1 MARRLGWL
9 ALALLTV
16 AGVYCQKK
24 GVFEDTLKPKA
35 GFAKIYEVSAT
46 STSVAVGDSIEVRV
60 KVTDL
65 QGNPLEGKEVLFST
79 DLGTISPSAET
90 DSDGVATAVFR
101 AGGRTGEAKIR
112 VELGEQVKTL
122 KLKVVPSR
130 AQGQLGG
137 YTYTFSVS
145 PKELLATGMDTALV
159 TVTVIGPAG
168 SPAPGV
174 RVFFCATVGRLSEP
188 TASTDSEG
196 KASCRLIAPSSEED
210 LVGQVTVAIDT
221 SKAGVTVPEPVAPPE
236 TVRFLGVTL
245 NLEAEREAVP
255 ADGMSRVPI
264 VVSVKR
270 TTSGVPV
277 AGLPVS
283 LGSDLGD
290 LPGEVVTGEDGT
302 ARAQLKAG
310 KVPGTSI
317 VRAQVG
323 ELADTVSVK
332 FTPLLLEVRA
342 VPSVAFADGEST
354 VRVSALLSDSLTNNP
369 IRGAVLRFETTRGS
383 IPSEATT
390 DDGGLAEV
398 TLRSPTTPGEAS
410 VTVRF
415 GPALRAEARVRFT
428 KLGVAIYSEE
438 ESVLADGVTPATLR
452 AKWTDEDGRP
462 VQGRTL
468 RFFSD
473 AGRVEPS
480 SVATDARGEA
490 SASFVPPADSTDG
503 LAHVWVVAGDVSD
516 TLALSLV
523 GVTLEIEA
531 EPPEVAADGAS
542 TSRITARL
550 RETTSGRGLPSRK
563 VEFETNLGSLLQD
576 ETFTDARGRA
586 SVVLVSSRTPGT
598 ATVRARY
605 GGFSRSVYVEFSAA
619 YPHIL
624 KLSAEP
630 KVLLADGESKA
641 SLRAS
646 VLSADLNPVPD
657 GTEVGF
663 RIIAGGGSITRSART
678 SNGVASVEYTA
689 STVPETV
696 RIEASSGA
704 ARDTVE
710 IVCAPFSISLFVD
723 RTELPADG
731 VSSTAVVALLQD
743 ERHNPLPD
751 REVRFS
757 TTLGVIGAF
766 ATTGADGRA
775 KVELHSAR
783 TNGTAQ
789 VVATYGAAS
798 ETTYV
803 TFSGVSIEV
812 SASPSDLLADG
823 RTKAAVRVVLKDAA
837 GRPLSGQEVRLE
849 ATLGRLLFG
858 VGETDTRGA
867 FVDSLWSD
875 SPGESIVRAEG
886 AGASG
891 EARVYF
897 TDYRLRLRAEP
908 STFAVFVGSS
918 TVTAELTDGQGN
930 PVEGARISF
939 ATTSGR
945 ISPAV
950 TVTGPDGS
958 ARANLT
964 GTTAGPATVTATAE
978 VDGGRVSASVEVVL
992 TSAEPASVMLRGE
1005 PIVVRVNGG
1014 QSSLRAV
1021 VTDSRGN
1028 PVRGAFVG
1036 FTLSGARGGARI
1048 EPATAVTDENGVATA
1063 SFIAGAVPSQRP
1075 EDVEVVAFVQGT
1087 EIVSE
1092 PLFLTVAGAPAEL
1105 TLGYT
1110 PPPVSNGDGTFS
1122 LKVAALVSDV
1132 NGNPAPDGTL
1142 VYFGADGAVGV
1153 IESPVATSGG
1163 KATTL
1168 FTYPVSEA
1176 GKRVEIRAQSGG
1188 ISESIEI
1195 TIPGF
1200 SGTVAD
1206 VTLTVKP
1213 DVLLGNGEESAEVE
1227 ALVTDTDGNPVGDVL
1242 VTFEAE
1248 GGRIAPSAVTGP
1260 QFLNKY
1266 YGTPNPDWGVARVT
1280 LVSEPVREDRRIRV
1294 VARAGG
1300 KESAPVVVTFK
1311 GIELSV
1317 RPDRSIV
1324 RAGEEVVLRTILKE
1338 SATHTPISGALLRF
1352 GTSLGTLPGT
1362 ATTDASG
1369 VAVNVLKT
1377 GEETGRAEVMVWYG
1391 ALAET
1396 TYVDV
1401 IPAKGLAPA
1410 SISFIS
1416 ADPPEV
1422 GVRGSGDNE
1431 FSVLTFEVRDEEGNP
1446 VADGTLVLFSLEGG
1460 LDATVTDS
1468 ARTLD
1473 GKVRAVLRSGTR
1485 AGTVRVIA
1493 RVAERPEVSSGAIPV
1508 SVHGGPPDKDHFS
1521 LAVEKLNIAGRVYS
1535 GLTDR
1540 ITAYVFDRY
1549 SNPVPE
1555 GTSVYFSTTGGG
1567 IEGSARTD
1575 ARGQASVDLISA
1587 EPYPEGGLV
1596 TVTAQTV
1603 DKDGN
1608 PITAT
1613 IKVLFSG
1620 HTAPIYVEP
1629 SYITVPEGGRQA
1641 FTYIVSDEDGNPLVE
1656 GTRIKVTSQGGK
1668 VTGDVDV
1675 TLPDTQD
1682 PSWTRF
1688 SFIFQDE
1695 AEDETPPQIT
1705 IEVTSPNGD
1714 RKRTITTAPP
1724 VPTAVIL
1731 TSEADRILADGED
1744 AVELTAVVLDAGGN
1758 MITGIPVHFSADV
1771 GDVEPAATT
1780 DSQGRASVTYRGAA
1794 SEEDTTATIVASVG
1808 DLSDTVRVRL
1818 AGVRLNLE
1826 VEAGSVLA
1834 DGTSKVEFKAL
1845 FEETTTGAPVVG
1857 REVRLSAFE
1866 DIDGDGMRDAGEQD
1880 VGDLPPSAVTD
1891 DAGKVEGP
1899 FNPGVFGRD
1908 LSVTLRAEVGAL
1920 SDTAVVRVLGISL
1933 DVEASDDTL
1942 VLGGSTEVRAV
1953 LREVTSGAPLPA
1965 REVRFSS
1972 TMGVLSSSSA
1982 FTDAEGVARIYL
1994 TSGTQEGTA
2003 WVTAS
2008 YGPLSDKVGVAFVPS
2023 APAMVDVEVSPSS
2036 VLADGESE
2044 VEVLVSVRDEAGLG
2058 VPGARV
2064 ELYASAGEVPREVTT
2079 GPDGRAKVRWIAPA
2093 SSKDVRAQ
2101 VIARAQG
2108 PADTAEALFQGI
2120 SLKVRAEPSV
2130 LTADGVSQAR
2140 VTAELK
2146 VSSTLEPISGASVR
2160 FATDVGAIEGS
2171 SATDSR
2177 GLAEVTLTA
2186 PSAPD
2191 TARVVAYF
2199 GRGIS
2204 DTTYVIFEPSTPT
2217 YLALS
2222 VEPTSLAA
2230 DGRSTASVRAVVTDQ
2245 LGKPVSDGTAV
2256 RFGLHPS
2263 EGSLGSTR
2271 AFTVDGEVSTTLT
2284 SSTSLTTVTVEAWVE
2299 DSPDVRDSV
2308 QVEYVL
2314 GPPALVTVESERD
2327 TLPADGITTTTI
2339 TATVTDAA
2347 GHPIPGVEVRFSSN
2361 IGTVTERATTDSEG
2375 RAEASFSGSTT
2386 GAAIITAT
2394 CQGVEGRSDPIELV
2408 PGPPVS
2414 ITLSFEP
2421 NFVHVRGVGRNSALT
2436 VTADVRDAHGN
2447 PVADGTEVVFD
2458 IYASPSRPGDVYRD
2472 SLSSYDPVPT
2482 VGGRAQVAFI
2492 SGSRSGTARIRARL
2506 PEYGLEAVSTEFQ
2519 IFSGPVFIED
2529 VDDMST
2535 SHLSVA
2541 PKVINIY
2548 GWNYLNNRTELVA
2561 ILSDRYHNPVPEGT
2575 AVYFTTTGG
2584 SVVTS
2589 EGYTDSNGVAR
2600 ATLITAAPF
2609 PTVERYHMLKDP
2621 NTGEPIPGDPPDFDG
2636 DGNPNDGIARVLATS
2651 EGVTS
2656 DGDTLRSA
2664 RAWWVV
2670 DVVFSGP
2677 VAVFQATD
2685 DDPDDSLAVGES
2697 TTITLRVYDV
2707 NGNPVVPESKITA
2720 TASAGKISP
2729 SEIITGDPGTTTYT
2743 FTLANNLD
2751 PKEDST
2757 TASVVTISLWSK
2769 NGNSSWTHKFVLTVP

>member
-24 GVFEDTLKPKA
+24 GVFEDTLKPEA

-79 DLGTISPSAET
+79 DLGTISPVVET
-90 DSDGVATAVFR
+90 DSEGVAAAVFR
-101 AGGRTGEAKIR
+101 AGERTGEAKIR
-112 VELGEQVKTL
+112 VKLGEQVTTL
-122 KLKVVPSR
+122 RLKVVPSR

-159 TVTVIGPAG
+159 TVTVIGPEG

-174 RVFFCATVGRLSEP
+174 RVFFGATVGRLSESM
-188 TASTDSEG
+188 ASTDSEG

-210 LVGQVTVAIDT
+210 LVGQVTVAVDT

-277 AGLPVS
+277 VGLPVS

-323 ELADTVSVK
+323 ELADTVSVR
-332 FTPLLLEVRA
+332 FTPLLLEVKA

-428 KLGVAIYSEE
+428 RLGVAIYSEE

-452 AKWTDEDGRP
+452 VRWTDEDGRP

-516 TLALSLV
+516 TLALHLV

-630 KVLLADGESKA
+630 KVLLADGQSKA

-751 REVRFS
+751 REVHFS
-757 TTLGVIGAF
+757 TTLGVIGAS

-823 RTKAAVRVVLKDAA
+823 RTKAAVRVVLRDAA

-945 ISPAV
+945 IFPAV

-992 TSAEPASVMLRGE
+992 TSAEPASVILRGE

-1153 IESPVATSGG
+1153 IESPVATSEG

-1200 SGTVAD
+1200 SGTVAN

-1280 LVSEPVREDRRIRV
+1280 LVSEPVREDRRIKV

-1324 RAGEEVVLRTILKE
+1324 RAGEEVVLRTTLKE

-1473 GKVRAVLRSGTR
+1473 GRVRAVLRSGTR

-1771 GDVEPAATT
+1771 GDVEPAAIT

-1826 VEAGSVLA
+1826 VEAGYVLA

-1880 VGDLPPSAVTD
+1880 VGDLPPSAVTN

-1899 FNPGVFGRD
+1899 FNPGVLGRD

-1982 FTDAEGVARIYL
+1982 FTDAEGVARVYL

-2008 YGPLSDKVGVAFVPS
+2008 YGPLSDRVGVAFVPS
-2023 APAMVDVEVSPSS
+2023 APARVDVEVSPSS

-2044 VEVLVSVRDEAGLG
+2044 LEVLVSVRDEAGLG

-2064 ELYASAGEVPREVTT
+2064 ELYASAGEVPGEVTT

-2146 VSSTLEPISGASVR
+2146 MTSTLEPISGASVR

-2171 SATDSR
+2171 SATDSK

-2408 PGPPVS
+2408 PGPPVN

-2458 IYASPSRPGDVYRD
+2458 IYASPSGPGDVYRD
-2472 SLSSYDPVPT
+2472 SLSSYDPIPT

-2561 ILSDRYHNPVPEGT
+2561 VLSDRYHNPVPEGT

-2589 EGYTDSNGVAR
+2589 EGYTDADGVAR

>member
-1 MARRLGWL
+1 
-9 ALALLTV
+9 
-16 AGVYCQKK
+16 
-24 GVFEDTLKPKA
+24 
-35 GFAKIYEVSAT
+35 
-46 STSVAVGDSIEVRV
+46 
-60 KVTDL
+60 
-65 QGNPLEGKEVLFST
+65 
-79 DLGTISPSAET
+79 
-90 DSDGVATAVFR
+90 
-101 AGGRTGEAKIR
+101 
-112 VELGEQVKTL
+112 
-122 KLKVVPSR
+122 
-130 AQGQLGG
+130 
-137 YTYTFSVS
+137 
-145 PKELLATGMDTALV
+145 
-159 TVTVIGPAG
+159 
-168 SPAPGV
+168 
-174 RVFFCATVGRLSEP
+174 
-188 TASTDSEG
+188 
-196 KASCRLIAPSSEED
+196 
-210 LVGQVTVAIDT
+210 
-221 SKAGVTVPEPVAPPE
+221 VAPPE

-277 AGLPVS
+277 VGLPVS

-323 ELADTVSVK
+323 ELADTVSVR

-428 KLGVAIYSEE
+428 RLGVAIYSEE

-452 AKWTDEDGRP
+452 VRWTDEDGRP

-630 KVLLADGESKA
+630 RVLLADGESKA

-751 REVRFS
+751 REVHFS
-757 TTLGVIGAF
+757 TTLGVIGAS

-823 RTKAAVRVVLKDAA
+823 RTKAAVRVVLRDAA

-939 ATTSGR
+939 ATTSGQ

-992 TSAEPASVMLRGE
+992 TSAEPASVILRGE

-1324 RAGEEVVLRTILKE
+1324 RAGEEVVLRTTLKE

-1473 GKVRAVLRSGTR
+1473 GKVRAVLRSGTK

-1771 GDVEPAATT
+1771 GDVEPAAIT

-1880 VGDLPPSAVTD
+1880 VGDLPPSAVTN

-1899 FNPGVFGRD
+1899 FNPGVLGRD

-2008 YGPLSDKVGVAFVPS
+2008 YGPLSDRVGVAFVPS

-2044 VEVLVSVRDEAGLG
+2044 LEVLVSVRDEAGLG

-2064 ELYASAGEVPREVTT
+2064 ELYASAGEVPGEVTT

-2171 SATDSR
+2171 SATDSKGLAEVTLTAPSAPDTARVVAYFGRRISDTTYVVFEPFEPPVPDRIDITASPTSLLADGEGEVEVAVKVLDRSGAPISGVGVSLEATAGQVPLSVTTGPDGTARALWVAPALREDIQAQVVARTEGLADTVEVLFRGVSLRVWAEPSTLTADGASQAKVRAELKTTATQEPISGAYVRFATSAGAIEGSSTTDAR

-2204 DTTYVIFEPSTPT
+2204 DTTYVVFEPSTPT

-2408 PGPPVS
+2408 PGPPVN

-2458 IYASPSRPGDVYRD
+2458 IYASPSGPGDVYRD
-2472 SLSSYDPVPT
+2472 SLSSYDPIPT

-2561 ILSDRYHNPVPEGT
+2561 VLSDRYHNPVPEGT

-2589 EGYTDSNGVAR
+2589 EGYTDADGVAR

-2636 DGNPNDGIARVLATS
+2636 DGNPNDGGS
-2651 EGVTS
+2651 S
-2656 DGDTLRSA
+2656 PHP
-2664 RAWWVV
+2664 RA
-2670 DVVFSGP
+2670 
-2677 VAVFQATD
+2677 
-2685 DDPDDSLAVGES
+2685 
-2697 TTITLRVYDV
+2697 
-2707 NGNPVVPESKITA
+2707 
-2720 TASAGKISP
+2720 
-2729 SEIITGDPGTTTYT
+2729 
-2743 FTLANNLD
+2743 
-2751 PKEDST
+2751 
-2757 TASVVTISLWSK
+2757 
-2769 NGNSSWTHKFVLTVP
+2769 